1 MLGRREPP
9 PGDGGGRVSAP
20 SEPGIA
26 GNGRA
31 RATGGRPGV
40 PGMRIQTLS
49 AEQAL
54 ASLRSGGRGL
64 GTREAVRRLGR
75 FGTNTLTAARREPAA
90 LRLLRSFTHFFA
102 LLLWLA
108 AALAAVAEI
117 RQPGAGMGVL
127 AVTVV
132 GVILVN
138 GLFSFIQD
146 HRAERE
152 LAALTKL
159 LPQRVKTWRDGAV
172 AEVDA
177 AALVP
182 GDVIVLA
189 TGDRVPA
196 DARLLSTAGVRVD
209 ASTLTGE
216 SVPVLRT
223 AGPCGE
229 REPLMADNLV
239 FAGTSVVAGEGTAL
253 VYATGSHTEF
263 GRIASL
269 TQGEEAGRSP
279 LLREI
284 AALSRLIAAL
294 AVGLGAVFFAIG
306 VHAGQPAM
314 AALVFAIGIIVAN
327 VPEGLLPTVT
337 LALAMAARR
346 MARRNVLVRHLPA
359 VEALGAAT
367 VICTDKTGTLT
378 LNRMTVRATDGEPDA
393 IAAVERHC
401 HTLARSA
408 TGWLG
413 DPMEVALVEHAG
425 PGPVHAR
432 TGEVPFDTERR
443 RLSTLHSAP
452 AGPVVYTKGAAET
465 VLPLCT
471 GRATAAG
478 VVPLDADGRAAVLA
492 VQDAMADRGLR
503 VLALAWRDAPDPAD
517 PETGLVLAGLVGL
530 EDPPRPEVPGAVAKA
545 RAAGIRVIMVTG
557 DHPHTA
563 LAVARETG
571 LVRGADP
578 ELVTGDALRAMSDSQ
593 LMLALDGDEVVFA
606 RAGADQKLRIVQAL
620 QRRGETVAVTG
631 DGVNDA
637 PALKQGD
644 IGVAMGRCGTDVA
657 REAADMILLDD
668 NFASIIHA
676 VEEGRAVFAN
686 IRRFMVYIFTSN
698 IPEVVPYLA
707 FILLGVPLPLTVAQI
722 LAVDLGTDLLPALA
736 LGAEPPHPGAMNRP
750 PRPRRERLL
759 TGGLLAHAYL
769 FLGPF
774 EAAAAMGAF
783 FIVLDAGGWRWGE
796 HLAAGDPL
804 HRLATTACLAGI
816 VVAQVAN
823 VWLCR
828 ADREPVLDRSLP
840 RNPLIG
846 RAIAAELLIIAAIV
860 YTPPGNLFFAT
871 APLPWWAWLAPVP
884 AVLAMILAEEARKA
898 LVRSRARAS
907 GPHPPRPRPSGPPPP
922 RALTDQPSR

>member
-1 MLGRREPP
+1 
-9 PGDGGGRVSAP
+9 
-20 SEPGIA
+20 
-26 GNGRA
+26 
-31 RATGGRPGV
+31 
-40 PGMRIQTLS
+40 MRIQTLS
-49 AEQAL
+49 PEQVL
-54 ASLRSGGRGL
+54 AGLRSGGHGL
-64 GTREAVRRLGR
+64 TTREAARRLGR
-75 FGTNTLTAARREPAA
+75 FGANTLKAPRREPMAV
-90 LRLLRSFTHFFA
+90 RLLRSFTHFFA

-117 RQPGAGMGVL
+117 RQPGEGMGLL
-127 AVTVV
+127 AIAVV
-132 GVILVN
+132 AVILVN
-138 GLFSFIQD
+138 GLFSFAQD
-146 HRAERE
+146 YRAERE
-152 LAALTKL
+152 LAALAKL
-159 LPQRVKTWRDGAV
+159 LPQRVKTWRDGQV
-172 AEVDA
+172 SEVEA

-182 GDVIVLA
+182 GDVIVLTA
-189 TGDRVPA
+189 GDRVPA
-196 DARLLSTAGVRVD
+196 DARLLSATGVRLD

-223 AGPCGE
+223 ADPCTE
-229 REPLMADNLV
+229 HEAPMAGNLV

-253 VYATGSHTEF
+253 VYATGNHTEF
-263 GRIASL
+263 GRIANL
-269 TQGEEAGRSP
+269 TQGEQRERWP
-279 LLREI
+279 LLGEI
-284 AALSRLIAAL
+284 AALSRLIAVL

-306 VHAGQPAM
+306 VHAGQPVM
-314 AALVFAIGIIVAN
+314 AAFVFAIGIIVAN

-359 VEALGAAT
+359 VEALGSAT

-378 LNRMTVRATDGEPDA
+378 LNRMTVRATDGEPGA

-401 HTLARSA
+401 HTLARSK

-443 RLSTLHSAP
+443 RLSTLHRAP
-452 AGPVVYTKGAAET
+452 TGPVVYTKGAAET

-471 GRATAAG
+471 ARATAAG
-478 VVPLDADGRAAVLA
+478 VVPLDDTGRAAVLA
-492 VQDAMADRGLR
+492 AQDAMADRGLR
-503 VLALAWRDAPDPAD
+503 VLALAWRDDPDPAD
-517 PETGLVLAGLVGL
+517 PERGLVLAGLVGL
-530 EDPPRPEVPGAVAKA
+530 EDPPRPEVPDAVAKA
-545 RAAGIRVIMVTG
+545 RAAGIRVVMVTG

-563 LAVARETG
+563 LAIAREIG
-571 LVRGADP
+571 LVRGSDP
-578 ELVTGDALRAMSDSQ
+578 ELVTGDALRTMTDSH
-593 LMLALDGDEVVFA
+593 LMLVLDGDEVVFA
-606 RAGADQKLRIVQAL
+606 RVGADQKLRIVQAL

-668 NFASIIHA
+668 NFASIVHA

-686 IRRFMVYIFTSN
+686 IRRFMTYIFTSN
-698 IPEVVPYLA
+698 IPEIVPFLA
-707 FILLGVPLPLTVAQI
+707 FILLGIPLPLTVVQI

-736 LGAEPPHPGAMNRP
+736 LGAEPPHPGVMIRP

-759 TGGLLAHAYL
+759 TWGLLARAYL

-783 FIVLDAGGWRWGE
+783 FVVLGDGGWRWGD

-823 VWLCR
+823 LLLCR
-828 ADREPVLDRSLP
+828 ADRESILDRSMP

-846 RAIAAELLIIAAIV
+846 WAIIAELLIIAAIV
-860 YTPPGNLFFAT
+860 YTPPGNLLFAT
-871 APLPWWAWLAPVP
+871 APLPWWAWLTPLP
-884 AVLAMILAEEARKA
+884 AVMAMVVVEEARKA
-898 LVRSRARAS
+898 LARSLPCVKPSALRA
-907 GPHPPRPRPSGPPPP
+907 PT
-922 RALTDQPSR
+922 L